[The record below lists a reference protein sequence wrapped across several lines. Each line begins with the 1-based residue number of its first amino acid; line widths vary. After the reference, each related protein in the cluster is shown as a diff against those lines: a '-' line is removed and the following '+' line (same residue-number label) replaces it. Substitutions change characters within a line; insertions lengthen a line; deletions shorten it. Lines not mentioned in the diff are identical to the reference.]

1 MPKTEAL
8 TKASHSAAFA
18 LSDLRA
24 ALATATPTEALLL
37 LPLIEQAALLQQR
50 TEALLNAINQGGK

>member
-18 LSDLRA
+18 LGDLRS
-24 ALATATPTEALLL
+24 ALATATATEALLL
-37 LPLIEQAALLQQR
+37 LPLIEQAAQLQQR
-50 TEALLNAINQGGK
+50 VDALLGAIKNDGK